1 MTANTEVARARRYL
15 LGEATD
21 QESMAIEQEYL
32 EHEEAVSRM
41 AAAEDDLIE
50 AYLSGELSAIERE
63 RFERAYL
70 TAPHRRVRVE
80 TIRRLMTEASRT
92 APARAGKGSVL
103 AWAGRRGP
111 LLALA
116 ASVLVVASLALWR
129 SAPPADRPS
138 EIAGNPETPAA
149 ETPAV
154 RGPGTAP
161 AAPRLFAVTISPV
174 AVRSDAQ
181 AAAVVVPAGTEIV
194 VVRFESDP
202 ENQALVPRRAS
213 IQTVSGEE
221 VWQGPAT
228 VENNPPPGTVARIDV
243 PTDRLPADDYVVV
256 LYGVDEAGVER
267 EWTRNF
273 FPVRTR

>member
-1 MTANTEVARARRYL
+1 
-15 LGEATD
+15 
-21 QESMAIEQEYL
+21 
-32 EHEEAVSRM
+32 
-41 AAAEDDLIE
+41 
-50 AYLSGELSAIERE
+50 
-63 RFERAYL
+63 
-70 TAPHRRVRVE
+70 
-80 TIRRLMTEASRT
+80 
-92 APARAGKGSVL
+92 
-103 AWAGRRGP
+103 
-111 LLALA
+111 
-116 ASVLVVASLALWR
+116 
-129 SAPPADRPS
+129 
-138 EIAGNPETPAA
+138 
-149 ETPAV
+149 
-154 RGPGTAP
+154 
-161 AAPRLFAVTISPV
+161 
-174 AVRSDAQ
+174 VRSDAQ